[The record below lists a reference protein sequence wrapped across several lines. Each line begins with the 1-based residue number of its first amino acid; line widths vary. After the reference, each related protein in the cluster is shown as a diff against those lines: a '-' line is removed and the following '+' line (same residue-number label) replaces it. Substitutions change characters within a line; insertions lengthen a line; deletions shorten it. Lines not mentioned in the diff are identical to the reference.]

1 MFSNRVTP
9 QRESVGGS
17 NTKCYC
23 NCSEQLQRA
32 NLRIESLEK
41 KLKLLTEENK
51 VLFLSQWDLNY
62 FHLDFKIFDIR

>member
-1 MFSNRVTP
+1 MNRVP
-9 QRESVGGS
+9 PHRESVGGYSGS
-17 NTKCYC
+17 NNNKCYC

-51 VLFLSQWDLNY
+51 VLFGC
-62 FHLDFKIFDIR
+62 

>member
-1 MFSNRVTP
+1 MFLNRVAP
-9 QRESVGGS
+9 HRESVGGG

-51 VLFLSQWDLNY
+51 V
-62 FHLDFKIFDIR
+62 